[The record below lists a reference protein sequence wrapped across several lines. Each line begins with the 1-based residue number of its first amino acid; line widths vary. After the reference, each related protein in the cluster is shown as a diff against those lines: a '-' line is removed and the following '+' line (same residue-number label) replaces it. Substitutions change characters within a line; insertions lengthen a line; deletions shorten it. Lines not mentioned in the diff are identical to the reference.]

1 MTVETIVA
9 IYDTST
15 QADAA
20 VRDLRAANVPA
31 DAISQHAGTASSTTS
46 TTKTT
51 TAPGQEQG
59 FWASL
64 FGGEPDTDAEVYNR
78 SLQSGSTVVT
88 VKSDERQVAQVTGI
102 LEQHNPVDIDER
114 AAGYGLSQTITTTT
128 QAPLAQAPLAQATP
142 NKIGTAAS
150 TEGGTIQLAEEQ
162 LSVGKRAVNRGTT
175 RIRRFVVETPVE
187 EQVSLRDETI
197 RVERRAVTGGSAAAG
212 ADFTEKTVEMTETDE
227 EAVVAKTAR
236 VIEEVVVSKDV
247 TERVETIKDTV
258 RRDEVEIEKIPGGK
272 TAAGSMTTP
281 AAPRNP
287 KI

>member
-1 MTVETIVA
+1 MTIETIVA
-9 IYDTST
+9 IYDTAA

-20 VRDLRAANVPA
+20 VRDLKAANVPA
-31 DAISQHAGTASSTTS
+31 DAINQHAGTSGGATP
-46 TTKTT
+46 
-51 TAPGQEQG
+51 APAAREQG

-64 FGGEPDTDAEVYNR
+64 FGGEPDTDAEVYDR

-88 VKSDERQVAQVTGI
+88 VKVDERHVAQVTGI

-114 AAGYGLSQTITTTT
+114 AAGYGLSQTSTTTT
-128 QAPLAQAPLAQATP
+128 RAPLAQVTP
-142 NKIGTAAS
+142 DTAATTTS
-150 TEGGTIQLAEEQ
+150 SEGGTIQLAEEQ

-197 RVERRAVTGGSAAAG
+197 RVERRAVTGGTPVTA

-236 VIEEVVVSKDV
+236 VVEEVVVSKDV
-247 TERVETIKDTV
+247 TERVETIRDTV
-258 RRDEVEIEKIPGGK
+258 RRDEVEIEKIQGDR
-272 TAAGSMTTP
+272 TTTSSTTSATTTP
-281 AAPRNP
+281 PRTP

>member
-9 IYDTST
+9 IYDTAA

-20 VRDLRAANVPA
+20 VRDLKAANVPA
-31 DAISQHAGTASSTTS
+31 DAISQHAGTSTS
-46 TTKTT
+46 GGAT
-51 TAPGQEQG
+51 TAPAAREHG

-64 FGGEPDTDAEVYNR
+64 FGGEPDTDAEVYDR

-88 VKSDERQVAQVTGI
+88 VKVDERHVAQVTGI

-114 AAGYGLSQTITTTT
+114 AAGYGLSQTTTTT
-128 QAPLAQAPLAQATP
+128 SRAPLAQATP
-142 NKIGTAAS
+142 DKVGTTAS

-197 RVERRAVTGGSAAAG
+197 RVERRAVTGDTPVTA

-236 VIEEVVVSKDV
+236 VVEEVVVSKDV
-247 TERVETIKDTV
+247 TERVETIRDTV
-258 RRDEVEIEKIPGGK
+258 RRDEVEIEKIAGGK
-272 TAAGSMTTP
+272 TTTSSATPVTKTTP
-281 AAPRNP
+281 RTP

>member
-9 IYDTST
+9 IYDTAA

-20 VRDLRAANVPA
+20 VRDLKAANVPA
-31 DAISQHAGTASSTTS
+31 DAISQHAGTSGGA
-46 TTKTT
+46 T
-51 TAPGQEQG
+51 TAPAAREPG

-64 FGGEPDTDAEVYNR
+64 FGGEPDTDAEVYDR

-88 VKSDERQVAQVTGI
+88 VKVEEQHVAQVTGI

-114 AAGYGLSQTITTTT
+114 AAGYGLSQTSTTTT
-128 QAPLAQAPLAQATP
+128 RAPLAQVTP
-142 NKIGTAAS
+142 DTAATTTS

-187 EQVSLRDETI
+187 QQVSLRDETI
-197 RVERRAVTGGSAAAG
+197 RVERRAVTGGNPVTA

-247 TERVETIKDTV
+247 TERVETIRDTV
-258 RRDEVEIEKIPGGK
+258 RRDEVEIEKIPGAK
-272 TAAGSMTTP
+272 TTTGSTTSATTTP
-281 AAPRNP
+281 PRTP

>member
-1 MTVETIVA
+1 MTIETIVA
-9 IYDTST
+9 IYDTAA

-20 VRDLRAANVPA
+20 VRDLKAANVPA
-31 DAISQHAGTASSTTS
+31 DAINQHAGTSGGATP
-46 TTKTT
+46 
-51 TAPGQEQG
+51 APAAREQG

-64 FGGEPDTDAEVYNR
+64 FGGEPDTDAEVYDR

-88 VKSDERQVAQVTGI
+88 VKVDERHVAQVTGI

-114 AAGYGLSQTITTTT
+114 AAGYGLSQTSTTTT
-128 QAPLAQAPLAQATP
+128 RAPLAQVTP
-142 NKIGTAAS
+142 DTAATTTS
-150 TEGGTIQLAEEQ
+150 SEGGTIQLAEEQ

-197 RVERRAVTGGSAAAG
+197 RVERRAVTGGTPVTA

-227 EAVVAKTAR
+227 EAVVAKTAS
-236 VIEEVVVSKDV
+236 VVEEVVVSKDV
-247 TERVETIKDTV
+247 TERVETIRDTV
-258 RRDEVEIEKIPGGK
+258 RRDEVEIEKIQGDR
-272 TAAGSMTTP
+272 TTTSSTTP
-281 AAPRNP
+281 VTTPPPRTS

>member
-31 DAISQHAGTASSTTS
+31 DAISQHAGTASSTT
-46 TTKTT
+46 TKTT
-51 TAPGQEQG
+51 TAPAQEQG

-64 FGGEPDTDAEVYNR
+64 FGGDSDSEAEVYDR

-88 VKSDERQVAQVTGI
+88 VRSDERQVAQITGI
-102 LEQHNPVDIDER
+102 LEQHDPVDIDER
-114 AAGYGLSQTITTTT
+114 AAGYGLSQSTTTTT
-128 QAPLAQAPLAQATP
+128 QVPLAQATP
-142 NKIGTAAS
+142 NKVGTTAS

-197 RVERRAVTGGSAAAG
+197 RVERRAVTGGGPVTG

-227 EAVVAKTAR
+227 EAVVAKTAH
-236 VIEEVVVSKDV
+236 VTEEVVVSKDV
-247 TERVETIKDTV
+247 TERVETIRDTV
-258 RRDEVEIEKIPGGK
+258 RRDEVEIEKIPGDRM
-272 TAAGSMTTP
+272 TAGSMTTP
-281 AAPRNP
+281 TAPRNP

>member
-9 IYDTST
+9 IFDTAAH
-15 QADAA
+15 ADAA
-20 VRDLRAANVPA
+20 VRDLKAANLPA
-31 DAISQHAGTASSTTS
+31 DAISQHAGTSTS
-46 TTKTT
+46 GGAK
-51 TAPGQEQG
+51 TAPAAREQG

-64 FGGEPDTDAEVYNR
+64 FGGEPDTGAEVYDR
-78 SLQSGSTVVT
+78 SLQGGSTVVT
-88 VKSDERQVAQVTGI
+88 VKVDERHVAQVTGI
-102 LEQHNPVDIDER
+102 LEQHGPVDIDER
-114 AAGYGLSQTITTTT
+114 AAGYGLSQTGTTTT
-128 QAPLAQAPLAQATP
+128 RAPLAQVTP
-142 NKIGTAAS
+142 DTAARTAS

-197 RVERRAVTGGSAAAG
+197 RVERRAVTGGNPVTA

-247 TERVETIKDTV
+247 TERVETIRDTV
-258 RRDEVEIEKIPGGK
+258 RRDVVEIENIQGDRT
-272 TAAGSMTTP
+272 TARSTT
-281 AAPRNP
+281 PRNP

>member
-9 IYDTST
+9 IYDTAS

-20 VRDLRAANVPA
+20 VRDLKAANVPA

-64 FGGEPDTDAEVYNR
+64 FGGDSDSEAEVYDR

-114 AAGYGLSQTITTTT
+114 AAGYGLSQTTTTTT

>member
-9 IYDTST
+9 IYDTAA

-20 VRDLRAANVPA
+20 VRDLKAANVPA
-31 DAISQHAGTASSTTS
+31 DAISQHAGTSGGP
-46 TTKTT
+46 T
-51 TAPGQEQG
+51 TAPAAREQG

-64 FGGEPDTDAEVYNR
+64 FGGEPDTDAEVYDR

-88 VKSDERQVAQVTGI
+88 VKVDERHVAQVTGI

-114 AAGYGLSQTITTTT
+114 AAGYGLSQTTTTT
-128 QAPLAQAPLAQATP
+128 TRAPLAQVTP
-142 NKIGTAAS
+142 DTAATTTS
-150 TEGGTIQLAEEQ
+150 SEGGTIQLAEEQ

-197 RVERRAVTGGSAAAG
+197 RVERRAVTGDTPVTA

-236 VIEEVVVSKDV
+236 VVEDVVVSKDV
-247 TERVETIKDTV
+247 TERVETIRDTV
-258 RRDEVEIEKIPGGK
+258 RRDEVEIEKIQGDR
-272 TAAGSMTTP
+272 TTTSSTTP
-281 AAPRNP
+281 VTTTPPRTP